1 MKNIIRI
8 GSCFIF
14 AFLLISLNSVYAEQ
28 SKEVGKKSA
37 SAHKA
42 AGCVPASGSSQLNVN
57 NVRVY
62 IETSGTMWNNSS
74 QAQYFIPKEGTA
86 SSMFAAALW
95 IGGKDV
101 AGQLKLAAIRFRQ
114 LGDDF
119 WPGPLT
125 RKTASID
132 EATCRMYDRHFFMT
146 KKMAYEHKENY
157 DKPDYVM
164 PDEIKNWPG
173 NPIDGNTLQSW
184 YVAPYVD
191 VDEDGSYTPE
201 GGDYPHYDFDNG
213 LCPWTEAN
221 RLRAARGELPQTYE
235 TEANISFGGLL
246 ADQVLKGDETLWW
259 IFNDKGNSHT
269 ESKGAPIGLE
279 IRAQAFGF
287 MTTDE
292 LNNMTFYSY
301 EIINR
306 STFTLQETYF
316 SQWVDADLGDAKD
329 DYVGCDVE
337 RGLGYCYNGK
347 AIDGTG
353 LPQHYGKNPPAVGVD
368 FFQGPYLDPDKYDNP
383 SYMGDNIHGPAFYFP
398 GTNFDNKCE
407 IVTQQGNL
415 AWFTWDSLAT
425 STVGGEERVDTFKVT
440 RQVKVLAE
448 AINGVNFGDGIVD
461 NERYGMRRFVYH
473 NNDNSMTGD
482 PVIAVDYY
490 NLLRGIWKD
499 NSRMRY
505 GKNAY
510 WPSDN
515 TRPECDFMFPGMTD
529 PCNWGTKGIEPST
542 SDQDWIEKN
551 VGNQPA
557 DRRFMQSAGP
567 FTLEAGAINYI
578 TVGIPWAR
586 SMSGDPY
593 ASVELLKLADDKA
606 QTLFENCFT
615 ALLGPDAP
623 DMAFREMDQQFIVYL
638 TNSKSSNNHN
648 ESYEEEDPTIA
659 KWRITSSFVPDTI
672 LKEKLDTLQDIYGVD
687 STVIVIG
694 YDSIPTF
701 KQVVDS
707 LPNKTKFPNGYD
719 NKYRFEG
726 YQVFQLVNQFV
737 SPGELNDPSKAQLV
751 YQCDIKNDVSKIRNY
766 EFNAAVET
774 EVPVMRVDG
783 ANLGIKHS
791 FEIKEDKFPGD
802 APTSALINH
811 KKYYYMAIAYA
822 YNNFEEYST
831 DPNNQNL
838 LGQKLPYLQGSHNVK
853 LYTHIPHKT
862 HMEENGII
870 PQSEYG
876 SMPQIIQLEGQGN
889 GGYNVR
895 LDERT
900 IQEILTHNK
909 ADSLIFLKNHGP
921 IGVKVV
927 DPLKVQGA
935 DFTLR
940 FFNPDSSTNAVT
952 KQTKWILEYMDPI
965 ADTLVSIES
974 DQPISILNEQFLLD
988 FGISITI
995 HDARFEPLA
1004 DNINSDYI
1012 HAYRLFS
1019 TVKLVNSSVT
1029 FTNPARPW
1037 ITGVRDMDG
1046 TQLNWIRGGTTSNG
1060 DWAMNSGAKSD
1071 SWQKYNQLRSED
1083 YYYRFVCSSTLSKEY
1098 ILNSDGSTTI
1108 RGLWL
1113 DKSKQF
1119 SDIAGGFWAPYAL
1132 ASIFD
1137 NGPGYGYEDRESEY
1151 DGESYVDAVPKPAYI
1166 DYLDGGLVL
1175 YNRMGEVSPFM
1186 TELYSVDIVLTS
1198 NKDLWTHCPVV
1209 EISDDPAT
1217 AIGGAKRHGLRKS
1230 PSVDKEG
1237 KPDIMRGD
1245 SGMGWFPGYA
1255 ICIETGERLN
1265 MMFGENSSLPG
1276 HNGADMLFN
1285 PTSTIGDL
1293 SGYVVGGGHYIYVMG
1308 HRDIYLKNASNI
1320 SELIPANKWGCPSY
1334 KASDDGEGG
1343 EWLYQKLKD
1352 VMQKNNGKEKQYIY
1366 KNVMWTAM
1374 PIATNGFTWLESGND
1389 ATFSIRVSRPYQRWS
1404 SATGFGVQNPK
1415 NSNLPLY
1422 KFSTRE
1428 LAVKTNQYQVM
1439 ENFMDSIFVT
1449 PNPYYGMSG
1458 YENSQLDT
1466 RIKIINLPRKC
1477 DVKIFSMEGTLI
1489 RTLKK
1494 DDPATYLE
1502 WDLKNSANIPIASG
1516 MYLIHIR
1523 VEDKAEG
1530 YSFEKTLKFL
1540 CIQRPTDVNA
1550 F

>member
-14 AFLLISLNSVYAEQ
+14 AFLLISWNSVYAER
-28 SKEVGKKSA
+28 SKEAEKKSV

-42 AGCVPASGSSQLNVN
+42 AGCVPASGASQLTVN
-57 NVRVY
+57 NVRAY

-74 QAQYFIPKEGTA
+74 QSQYFIPKEGNA

-114 LGDDF
+114 GGDDF

-125 RKTASID
+125 LKTASIE
-132 EATCRMYDRHFFMT
+132 EATCRMYDRHFFMS
-146 KKMAYEHKENY
+146 KKMARDHMDNY
-157 DKPDYVM
+157 DNPDYVM

-173 NPIDGNTLQSW
+173 NPIDGNTQQSW

-191 VDEDGSYTPE
+191 VDKDGSYTPE

-213 LCPWTEAN
+213 LCPWTEQN
-221 RLRAARGELPQTYE
+221 RSLAARGELPSTFE
-235 TEANISFGGLL
+235 TEAGISYGGLL

-259 IFNDKGNSHT
+259 IFNDKGNTHT

-316 SQWVDADLGDAKD
+316 SQWVDADLGHAHD
-329 DYVGCDVE
+329 DYVGCDVQ
-337 RGLGYCYNGK
+337 RGLGYCYNGV
-347 AIDGTG
+347 AVDGTG

-383 SYMGDNIHGPAFYFP
+383 SFRGDNVHGPSFSKKFAE
-398 GTNFDNKCE
+398 CE
-407 IVTQQGNL
+407 IVTQHGNL
-415 AWFTWDSLAT
+415 AEFTWDSLST
-425 STVGGEERVDTFKVT
+425 STVNGEDIVDTHKVT

-473 NNDNSMTGD
+473 NNDNSTTGD

-505 GKNAY
+505 GGNGY
-510 WPSDN
+510 WPSEN
-515 TRPECDFMFPGMTD
+515 TNNNHPECDFMFPGLTD
-529 PCNWGTKGIEPST
+529 PCDWGTKGISPSP
-542 SDQDWIEKN
+542 SDKDWIEKN
-551 VGNQPA
+551 VGNSPA

-623 DMAFREMDQQFIVYL
+623 DLTFREMDQQFIVYI
-638 TNSKSSNNHN
+638 TNSKSSNNYK
-648 ESYEEEDPTIA
+648 EEYEEADPTIS
-659 KWRITSSFVPDTI
+659 KWRISTSFAPDVI
-672 LKEKLDTLQDIYGVD
+672 LKQRFDTLQDINGL
-687 STVIVIG
+687 
-694 YDSIPTF
+694 DSIVLGSGFDSIATF

-707 LPNKTKFPNGYD
+707 FPNPKTSPNGYD

-737 SPGELNDPSKAQLV
+737 SSGELNDPSKAQLV
-751 YQCDIKNDVSKIRNY
+751 YQCDIKNGVKQIKNY
-766 EFNAAVET
+766 EFNAVVAT

-783 ANLGIKHS
+783 ADLGIRHS

-811 KKYYYMAIAYA
+811 KKYYYMAVAYA

-831 DPNNQNL
+831 DPNNSSL
-838 LGQKLPYLQGSHNVK
+838 FGQKLPYLQGSHNVK

-862 HMEENGII
+862 HMEENGVI
-870 PQSEYG
+870 PQAEYG

-889 GGYNVR
+889 GGFPVK
-895 LDERT
+895 LDDRT

-952 KQTKWILEYMDPI
+952 KATKWILEFVDPI
-965 ADTLVSIES
+965 ADTLVSIVS
-974 DQPISILNEQFLLD
+974 DQPISVLNEQFLLD

-995 HDARFEPLA
+995 YDARFAPLA
-1004 DNINSDYI
+1004 DNVNSEYE
-1012 HAYRLFS
+1012 HAYVMFS
-1019 TVKLVNSSVT
+1019 TVNLIDASVT

-1037 ITGVRDMDG
+1037 VRGVPDMDG
-1046 TQLNWIRGGTTSNG
+1046 DPLNWIRGGTTSNG
-1060 DWAMNSGAKSD
+1060 DWTWNSPINSKS
-1071 SWQKYNQLRSED
+1071 QKYNQFRSED
-1083 YYYRFVCSSTLSKEY
+1083 YYYRFTCPSDSLAKLY
-1098 ILNSDGSTTI
+1098 IVNSDGPGDI

-1113 DKSKQF
+1113 DKGKQF
-1119 SDIAGGFWAPYAL
+1119 FDLAGGFWAPYAL
-1132 ASIFD
+1132 ASVFD

-1151 DGESYVDAVPKPAYI
+1151 DFEEYVDKVPQPAYVKS
-1166 DYLDGGLVL
+1166 GLVV
-1175 YNRMGEVSPFM
+1175 YDAMGGVSPFM

-1198 NKDLWTHCPVV
+1198 NKDLWTRCPVV

-1217 AIGGAKRHGLRKS
+1217 SIGGARRHDLRKS

-1237 KPDIMRGD
+1237 KPDIVRGD

-1265 MMFGENSSLPG
+1265 IMFGENSSLPG

-1285 PTSTIGDL
+1285 PTSVIRDISGD
-1293 SGYVVGGGHYIYVMG
+1293 VVGGGHYIYILG
-1308 HRDIYLKNASNI
+1308 HRDLYVKSATNNI
-1320 SELIPANKWGCPSY
+1320 SEKLHNMWICPSY
-1334 KASDDGEGG
+1334 RASDDGVGG
-1343 EWLYQKLKD
+1343 EWLYQRFQDLKTSSQRGRD
-1352 VMQKNNGKEKQYIY
+1352 KQYIY

-1374 PIATNGFTWLESGND
+1374 PLSSDGFTWLENGND
-1389 ATFSIRVSRPYQRWS
+1389 ATFSIRVTRPYQRWS
-1404 SATGFGVQNPK
+1404 SATNVGVQNPK

-1428 LAVKTNQYQVM
+1428 LAAKTNQHQVM

-1477 DVKIFSMEGTLI
+1477 DIKIFSMEGTLI

-1494 DDPATYLE
+1494 DDPATFIE